1 MRNAVTELEEY
12 KRRSTLEAGDGN
24 GAGIAE
30 DPLKSKGKMTRKV
43 NRKFKPAALA
53 STRHRKG
60 IPGFGWAMKMRQAAD
75 IRPAELDY
83 LLALARQRSLESR
96 SKLAQIIADLFN
108 NGASVLSERER
119 ALMCDILTKLV
130 REVEL
135 DVRARLA
142 EQLAENQNVPP
153 HIMKELACDDIL
165 VAKPVLMRS
174 DLLRDSDL
182 IEIVH
187 QRTTEHQLAIARR
200 RKISAAVSDALVESG
215 SDDVVRTLLE
225 NAGAEISQVTMEYLV
240 EQSKR
245 VDSFQEPL
253 VRRHDLPNALAK
265 RLYLWVGAALRQHLV
280 DGYGLDPST
289 LDSMVEEC
297 ALEGAKEMAKVR
309 HAEKGSNAARKLA
322 REMREKGHL
331 NAEVLLKVLR
341 QGEIQLFEG
350 MLSEWSGIPAS
361 ALKRLV
367 YQSGGQPLAILCKAL
382 GIDKPTFTSIFL
394 LSRVG
399 RRDEQIVDPGEL
411 AGVLKLFDQAASVT
425 AQSLVARWRSD
436 PDYIAAVD
444 RIEETKSLAVAS

>member
-1 MRNAVTELEEY
+1 
-12 KRRSTLEAGDGN
+12 
-24 GAGIAE
+24 
-30 DPLKSKGKMTRKV
+30 MTMQ
-43 NRKFKPAALA
+43 
-53 STRHRKG
+53 H
-60 IPGFGWAMKMRQAAD
+60 AAD

-96 SKLAQIIADLFN
+96 SKLVQIIADLFN
-108 NGASVLSERER
+108 NGAGVLSERER
-119 ALMCDILTKLV
+119 ALMSDILTKLV

-142 EQLAENQNVPP
+142 EQLAENENVPP
-153 HIMKELACDDIL
+153 HIMKELARDDIL
-165 VAKPVLMRS
+165 VAKPILMRC

-200 RKISAAVSDALVESG
+200 RRVSAAVSDALVESG
-215 SDDVVRTLLE
+215 SNDVVRTLLE

-253 VRRHDLPNALAK
+253 VHRHDLPGELAK
-265 RLYLWVGAALRQHLV
+265 RMYLWVGAALRQHLV
-280 DGYGLDPST
+280 DGHGLDPNV
-289 LDSMVEEC
+289 LDPMVEKC
-297 ALEGAKEMAKVR
+297 ALEGAKEMAQVR
-309 HAEKGSNAARKLA
+309 DAQKGSSAAQKLA
-322 REMREKGHL
+322 RELRASGHL
-331 NAEVLLKVLR
+331 NAEMLLKVLR
-341 QGEIQLFEG
+341 QGEIQLFEA
-350 MLSEWSGIPAS
+350 MLSEWSHIPPS
-361 ALKRLV
+361 TLKRLV

-411 AGVLKLFDQAASVT
+411 ASVLKLYDQAASQAAHGV
-425 AQSLVARWRSD
+425 VARWRSD

-444 RIEETKSLAVAS
+444 RIEEAKSLAVAS

>member
-1 MRNAVTELEEY
+1 
-12 KRRSTLEAGDGN
+12 
-24 GAGIAE
+24 
-30 DPLKSKGKMTRKV
+30 MTMQ
-43 NRKFKPAALA
+43 
-53 STRHRKG
+53 H
-60 IPGFGWAMKMRQAAD
+60 AAD

-96 SKLAQIIADLFN
+96 SKLVQIIADLFN
-108 NGASVLSERER
+108 NSANVLSERER
-119 ALMCDILTKLV
+119 ALMSDILTKLL

-142 EQLAENQNVPP
+142 EQLAENENVPP
-153 HIMKELACDDIL
+153 HIMKELARDDIL
-165 VAKPVLMRS
+165 VAKPILMRC

-200 RKISAAVSDALVESG
+200 RKVSAAVSDALVESG
-215 SDDVVRTLLE
+215 SNDVVRTLLE

-253 VRRHDLPNALAK
+253 VHRHDLPAELAK
-265 RLYLWVGAALRQHLV
+265 RMYLWVGAALRQHLV
-280 DGYGLDPST
+280 DGYGLDPAT
-289 LDSMVEEC
+289 LDPMVEKS
-297 ALEGAKEMAKVR
+297 ALEGAKEMAEVR
-309 HAEKGSNAARKLA
+309 RAQEDASATQKLA
-322 REMREKGHL
+322 HELREKGHL
-331 NAEVLLKVLR
+331 NADMLLKVLR
-341 QGEIQLFEG
+341 QGEIQLFEA
-350 MLSEWSGIPAS
+350 MLSEWSRIPPS
-361 ALKRLV
+361 TLKRLV

-411 AGVLKLFDQAASVT
+411 ASVLKLYDQAASHT
-425 AQSLVARWRSD
+425 AHGVVARWRSD

-444 RIEETKSLAVAS
+444 RIEEEKSLAVAS